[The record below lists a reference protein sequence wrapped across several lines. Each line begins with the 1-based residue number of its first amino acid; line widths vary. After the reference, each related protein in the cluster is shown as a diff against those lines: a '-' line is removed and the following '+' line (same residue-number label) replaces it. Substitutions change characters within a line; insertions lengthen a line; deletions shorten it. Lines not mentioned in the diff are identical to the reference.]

1 MDTKIFSSELLKLEA
16 LLRQENQFKVSTEKS
31 ASLRKT
37 EDGVLMNS
45 ALLP

>member
-16 LLRQENQFKVSTEKS
+16 LLRQENPFKVNTEKS
-31 ASLRKT
+31 ASLGKT

>member
-16 LLRQENQFKVSTEKS
+16 LLRQKNQFKVNTE
-31 ASLRKT
+31 RRQKT